1 MACSSS
7 ERDSHRKTGRSGL
20 LFAVPPFNDR
30 ASVDVLGCDESIV
43 EQVAELVQLHPV
55 LKMDYF
61 VSGFFANRL
70 AGR

>member
-1 MACSSS
+1 
-7 ERDSHRKTGRSGL
+7 
-20 LFAVPPFNDR
+20 
-30 ASVDVLGCDESIV
+30 V